1 VHHGYLAKIDFG
13 DGIKTPAYQS
23 ASSPLRNPLG
33 LPERLAMRFGWTER
47 GRHVGE
53 ALSRLAGVEEP
64 DVRWHLVHEAPWFH
78 NHISSLEIRGRKA
91 LLKVEKT
98 IPENN
103 DEPVLYP
110 VLEHRLA

>member
-1 VHHGYLAKIDFG
+1 
-13 DGIKTPAYQS
+13 
-23 ASSPLRNPLG
+23 
-33 LPERLAMRFGWTER
+33 
-47 GRHVGE
+47 
-53 ALSRLAGVEEP
+53 
-64 DVRWHLVHEAPWFH
+64 
-78 NHISSLEIRGRKA
+78 

>member
-1 VHHGYLAKIDFG
+1 
-13 DGIKTPAYQS
+13 
-23 ASSPLRNPLG
+23 
-33 LPERLAMRFGWTER
+33 
-47 GRHVGE
+47 
-53 ALSRLAGVEEP
+53 
-64 DVRWHLVHEAPWFH
+64 VRWHLVHKAPWFH

-98 IPENN
+98 MPENN

>member
-1 VHHGYLAKIDFG
+1 VHHGYLAKMDFG
-13 DGIKTPAYQS
+13 DGVKTPVYQS

-47 GRHVGE
+47 GRRVGE
-53 ALSRLAGVEEP
+53 ALSRLAGVGEP

-110 VLEHRLA
+110 VLAHRLA